1 MKKTDRA
8 AFFTLTFTLH
18 RFKRLSAMF
27 LLGVLCLSLAA
38 GCGGEEAAPG
48 LTLGVIADLAG
59 QKEGG
64 EPEAALS
71 EDLAF
76 YYGVQH
82 AVNGA
87 IAENAAGLRFRLLTG
102 DLAGDPGSVWDAYTS
117 LVEEGADAILCLS
130 KYAEEIADDAARRKI
145 LLMVPDEG
153 GMLAPVSYG
162 EDGSLLSAD
171 PGTVAGHEGFFSLRP
186 DPVYY
191 GRAAAFLMRACSYR
205 TAAIAVNREDGY
217 FLAAADAF
225 AEAAEEYGIRVT
237 ARESFSPG
245 DAESVKEAAEKL
257 RQAGGANAQGQGY
270 FIACAFSQV
279 AESVGNAL
287 WQGGLYSGTPV
298 FYADG
303 SDYEPYIDGDGG
315 TSGGKTESTQ
325 NFPRYFLRQSLCL
338 GVYNRHIKKIKR
350 SEAAKSFCEL
360 YGSELTAPA
369 FWGWEGASA
378 LLRAAEALGDG
389 KRALLWENGLQGN
402 SFVGMSGSEFCF
414 TEEGYAERS
423 LSVVKFTENEEGELT
438 DTLRIEGFRPKE
450 MGAQGGDAES
460 GK

>member
-1 MKKTDRA
+1 
-8 AFFTLTFTLH
+8 
-18 RFKRLSAMF
+18 MF

-38 GCGGEEAAPG
+38 GCGGKREEAPG

-59 QKEGG
+59 QKEGR

-87 IAENAAGLRFRLLTG
+87 IAENAAGLRFRLLVG
-102 DLAGDPGSVWDAYTS
+102 DLAGDPGSVWDAYTA
-117 LVEEGADAILCLS
+117 LVEKGADAILCLS
-130 KYAEEIADDAARRKI
+130 KYAEEIADDAARQQI

-162 EDGSLLSAD
+162 EDGSLFSAD
-171 PGTVAGHEGFFSLRP
+171 PGMVAGHEGFFSLRP

-225 AEAAEEYGIRVT
+225 AEAAEEYGVRVT
-237 ARESFSPG
+237 AREEFSPG

-257 RQAGGANAQGQGY
+257 RQAGGADGQGQGY

-303 SDYEPYIDGDGG
+303 SDYEPYIDGDSDTVGD
-315 TSGGKTESTQ
+315 TSGEKTGSMQ

-338 GVYNRHIKKIKR
+338 SVYNRHIKKIKR
-350 SEAAKSFCEL
+350 SEAAKSFREL

-369 FWGWEGASA
+369 FWGWEGAAA
-378 LLRAAEALGDG
+378 LLRAAEAMGDG

-402 SFVGMSGSEFCF
+402 SFVGMNGSEFRF
-414 TEEGYAERS
+414 TGEGYAERS

-438 DTLRIEGFRPKE
+438 DTLRLEGFRPKE
-450 MGAQGGDAES
+450 TGGQGGDAES